1 MSATSPTVTM
11 PVAPAEAPAK
21 KAKTAKLAIT
31 PDVAA
36 IMAKDLGV
44 TAEALLKTL
53 DASRDQARQDKVAA
67 REAAKKEK
75 ELHRTQ
81 MSREQLVAKF
91 GEAEAKAELVRR
103 NAKALEARKELK
115 AKAKQ
120 WQSLTDEVARLTQ
133 LCDDHGIDHKVEV
146 DGSDAATTDV
156 DAPTEA

>member
-21 KAKTAKLAIT
+21 KAKTAKPALS
-31 PDVAA
+31 PEMAA
-36 IMAKDLGV
+36 IMAEKLGV
-44 TAEALLKTL
+44 TADALLKTL
-53 DASRDQARQDKVAA
+53 DASRDQARATKVAA
-67 REAAKKEK
+67 REAAKKDK

-133 LCDDHGIDHKVEV
+133 LCDDHGIVHKVEV
-146 DGSDAATTDV
+146 DASDTATTDV
-156 DAPTEA
+156 DAPTDA